1 MRRTFLSLLLFL
13 HVTLTFFCN
22 PTDESVLNVSN
33 KRKSVSSYSNGSNL
47 WVGKK
52 KSDKNIF
59 FKLLLIVLICLSVL
73 YSF

>member
-22 PTDESVLNVSN
+22 PTDESVLIVTN

-52 KSDKNIF
+52 KKR
-59 FKLLLIVLICLSVL
+59 
-73 YSF
+73 

>member
-22 PTDESVLNVSN
+22 PTDESVLNVTN

-52 KSDKNIF
+52 KAIKTF

>member
-22 PTDESVLNVSN
+22 LTDESVLNVSN

-52 KSDKNIF
+52 KAIKTF
-59 FKLLLIVLICLSVL
+59 F
-73 YSF
+73 

>member
-22 PTDESVLNVSN
+22 LTDESVLNVSN

-52 KSDKNIF
+52 KAIKTF
-59 FKLLLIVLICLSVL
+59 FLNCS
-73 YSF
+73 